1 MQVEYGME
9 AARRGDSVVAMK
21 DKETI
26 CCIVVN
32 SSDKVHRIDDH
43 VIMVTAGLAGDGR
56 MLASTVRLQCQQFR
70 QATGEAPSI
79 KEVAQMAA
87 SLQHELTRTPG
98 ARPLGCTAILAGVDD
113 CSDLKLFQTDS
124 GGILEE
130 CFYCAAGKGQE
141 KCMSSLDVLS
151 NDLKKETDF
160 VQMIRGMTTVS
171 LEAIQDENDQD
182 QFAHIWIIQG
192 DETRRGGM
200 HVRCIQNV
208 TRKDLPRLAK
218 TLQEE
223 ATKAK
228 SSRL

>member
-1 MQVEYGME
+1 MQ

-21 DKETI
+21 DQETI
-26 CCIVVN
+26 CIVVN

-70 QATGEAPSI
+70 QATGEAPST

-98 ARPLGCTAILAGVDD
+98 ARPLGCTAILAGVDN

-130 CFYCAAGKGQE
+130 CLYCAAGKGQE
-141 KCMSSLDVLS
+141 KCISSLDVLS

-160 VQMIRGMTTVS
+160 VQMIRGMATVS
-171 LEAIQDENDQD
+171 LEAIQDENENEQH
-182 QFAHIWIIQG
+182 QFAHVWIIHG
-192 DETRRGGM
+192 DETRRGGI
-200 HVRCIQNV
+200 HVRCIQKV
-208 TRKDLPRLAK
+208 TRKDLPRLAES
-218 TLQEE
+218 LLE

-228 SSRL
+228 S